1 MLALAVTSCQKTED
15 LAGNTGNQADVRIAV
30 NLPAEMNAVRSQE
43 NPGIGDMVNRC
54 IMEIYLDGELYGERQ
69 VAAVENKQTSFSARL
84 VSG

>member
-54 IMEIYLDGELYGERQ
+54 IMEIYLDGELSRFSTPHST
-69 VAAVENKQTSFSARL
+69 AAATTSVTPS
-84 VSG
+84 SQ